1 MDPPEDCCCDD
12 GGCIGGCIGGSP
24 GRSIGGSPG
33 GGSGGKGGC
42 SCISCVSASACTYT
56 LLVPTNNA
64 VAISSI
70 INTEYF
76 TL

>member
-12 GGCIGGCIGGSP
+12 GGCIGGSP

-33 GGSGGKGGC
+33 GSSGGKGGGYC
-42 SCISCVSASACTYT
+42 SSCVSASACTYT
-56 LLVPTNNA
+56 LLIPTNDA

-76 TL
+76 IL